1 LHGPSWSS
9 GCYLHD
15 INCKYVFLRCSKL
28 PWGKTLYLTLC
39 CYCLYCFRFSFIF
52 ICFQLSLFFVPLFY
66 SIAPLRYLFANQKK
80 NPILGRTCRGLCVQ
94 VVPATPSHTHAH
106 SGTPRLS
113 ETPATSTI
121 ECTCQ
126 PNPSENFRLKGK
138 GRQPHHG
145 GSSDSIFLFRGKRQL
160 RGGQSR
166 LVGETPTSHRRTA
179 PHHPDYIHT
188 RHTLNLNSSL
198 HDQKQQP
205 CRLRRLFCRL
215 SLFPLYCYVPLLWL
229 LTIPI
234 IVNILPFTFS
244 LCSTF
249 MYIKKKKYFIS

>member
-1 LHGPSWSS
+1 MDPPDPQVAICTILTANMSFCDVANYLEVKLH
-9 GCYLHD
+9 Y
-15 INCKYVFLRCSKL
+15 I
-28 PWGKTLYLTLC
+28 
-39 CYCLYCFRFSFIF
+39 
-52 ICFQLSLFFVPLFY
+52 LSLFCYFFSLFVVICFISLLFYFYLFCGSLFSFVPLY
-66 SIAPLRYLFANQKK
+66 SILFTLFAKHK
-80 NPILGRTCRGLCVQ
+80 ENPILGRTCGGFCVQ

-113 ETPATSTI
+113 ETPATPTI
-121 ECTCQ
+121 ECTRQ

-145 GSSDSIFLFRGKRQL
+145 GSPDSIFLFRGIRQL

-188 RHTLNLNSSL
+188 RHTLNSSL

-205 CRLRRLFCRL
+205 CRVRRLFCRL
-215 SLFPLYCYVPLLWL
+215 SLFPLYCYVPLL
-229 LTIPI
+229 
-234 IVNILPFTFS
+234 
-244 LCSTF
+244 
-249 MYIKKKKYFIS
+249 